1 FERQGVQRSAETNA
15 TSPLRSRRKHRQR
28 ICRDR
33 KLLKEVVIDHGV
45 HIESRLI
52 RVLDL
57 PHDLPGLVIMRLARR
72 SLHLAIDSKSHQAL
86 LRQINFRLNSEDR
99 RSRDTSRDEIA
110 AAVLLAGLR
119 LQLQR

>member
-1 FERQGVQRSAETNA
+1 MPPAQAALEPSVGQDVSLGDHSCQSHGIFERQGVQRSAETNA

-57 PHDLPGLVIMRLARR
+57 PYDLPGLVIMRLARR
-72 SLHLAIDSKSHQAL
+72 SLHLAIDSKSHQAIL
-86 LRQINFRLNSEDR
+86 
-99 RSRDTSRDEIA
+99 
-110 AAVLLAGLR
+110 
-119 LQLQR
+119 